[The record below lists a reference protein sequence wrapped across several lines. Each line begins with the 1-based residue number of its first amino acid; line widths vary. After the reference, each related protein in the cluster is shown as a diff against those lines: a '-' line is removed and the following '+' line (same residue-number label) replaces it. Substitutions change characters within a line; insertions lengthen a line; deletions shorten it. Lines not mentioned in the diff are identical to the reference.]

1 MMDKLYNLT
10 PLGRA
15 ELLIEE
21 YLEKEGIEEQTEEL
35 NDYERVLSRYQNL
48 NILQIIVK
56 VLLYA
61 GVITSVA
68 TSMGLQQVQIINQ
81 IASYIGVSFLALAY
95 IITNHF
101 TKLYREEYQIKR
113 EILISNIESN

>member
-1 MMDKLYNLT
+1 MDKLYNLT

-35 NDYERVLSRYQNL
+35 IDYERVLSRYQNL

-68 TSMGLQQVQIINQ
+68 TSIGLQQVQIINQ

-95 IITNHF
+95 IITNQF